1 MGIQKESSHSIQSL
15 AFGAVGTGGL
25 EELIHGP
32 FYKVSECTECLQ
44 EKNSKASS
52 IGTDDP

>member
-15 AFGAVGTGGL
+15 AFSAVGTGGGL

-32 FYKVSECTECLQ
+32 FYKVSECTEWPE
-44 EKNSKASS
+44 EKTQSPAA
-52 IGTDDP
+52 

>member
-32 FYKVSECTECLQ
+32 FYKVSECTECL
-44 EKNSKASS
+44 
-52 IGTDDP
+52 